1 MRAVILLL
9 AVAATGTYGRGSCV
23 GQCGVEDGSSGCYC
37 NSVCTSVGDCCYDY
51 IDVCMSCKDRCGEP
65 HSSSKPCQ
73 CNKEC
78 PSYGNCCDDYE
89 DQCEGWGLDAELRD
103 LAEKMFAADVNA
115 VGSQLTL
122 NYQGKGNS
130 GDLAPGPL
138 FTLVPDSVL
147 NGPTLSLLRKVQDN
161 YEPSVTV
168 TEKQDA
174 AEVAEQNAFLDAITN
189 TKVMHIAE
197 DFLRNKDLIS
207 HGLRQTLEDIWFTL
221 YSRKGGKLGSSGYEH
236 VFIGELKGGKVSGFH
251 NWLNFRKEELEGDL
265 NYMGYMR
272 VVDLNGKGKV
282 IKLRFNWLNK
292 PKPVGS
298 IFVGTT
304 PELEIALYTLCFLA
318 KPNANCPVKL
328 AGKKFS
334 IQTWTS
340 NISGKTVIGS
350 AYPNI

>member
-1 MRAVILLL
+1 MKHTRENYEGLTRNYLKK
-9 AVAATGTYGRGSCV
+9 AAAGESRRSRGNNRSRGSGRG
-23 GQCGVEDGSSGCYC
+23 GQSS
-37 NSVCTSVGDCCYDY
+37 N
-51 IDVCMSCKDRCGEP
+51 P
-65 HSSSKPCQ
+65 SSLSK
-73 CNKEC
+73 N
-78 PSYGNCCDDYE
+78 
-89 DQCEGWGLDAELRD
+89 ELW
-103 LAEKMFAADVNA
+103 
-115 VGSQLTL
+115 QLTEEL
-122 NYQGKGNS
+122 LSLDTGINQPTIREQGKTSAKSTQDSANN
-130 GDLAPGPL
+130 PL
-138 FTLVPDSVL
+138 FESVPRSAL
-147 NGPTLSLLRKVQDN
+147 NKDTVRLMKQLLDN
-161 YEPSVTV
+161 YYPDVGRSEVRSASEQ
-168 TEKQDA
+168 TE
-174 AEVAEQNAFLDAITN
+174 ENRFLDALMQTPL
-189 TKVMHIAE
+189 MQRLE
-197 DFLRNKDLIS
+197 GFLQEKNLIS